1 MKKNPQAVLPKI
13 ELALHKDLVRT
24 FRSFELQTVVEE
36 IFSSLQ
42 RHFLIDY
49 GTLILLSQRGQFV
62 ERVFRLGIPGERH
75 QAERFGMTKLDIEK
89 LVRDMIPRYYTF
101 TGPESGDKPAPLVEG
116 QPISVLACFPLQ
128 LIYDYEAVILVAVSQ
143 KNREKLVL
151 DHDGFLFLTSF
162 ITDISFAVKNAL
174 AVKRLNDLITKD
186 DLTMSFNRRFFE
198 DYLAEEIDRARRY
211 NSPLSLIFL
220 DLDGLR
226 EVNSKYGH
234 AMGSRT
240 LQEAA
245 ARIMNAV
252 RSIDKVIRYGGDEF
266 CIVLPETDAKGAT
279 EVAERVRQKVAG
291 TPFLLE
297 ESGGIEMTAS
307 FGVAS
312 YPTHAITKEE
322 LVKKAD
328 DAMFRIKAQSKNDI
342 QVAAPLTRPR

>member
-1 MKKNPQAVLPKI
+1 MKKAAQSVLPKI
-13 ELALHKDLVRT
+13 ELALQKDLTRT

-36 IFSSLQ
+36 VFSSLQ
-42 RHFLIDY
+42 RHFLIDF

-62 ERVFRLGIPGERH
+62 ERVFRMGIPGERH

-89 LVRDMIPRYYTF
+89 LVRDMIPRYHVF
-101 TGPESGDKPAPLVEG
+101 PGSEPDKPTPLIEG
-116 QPISVLACFPLQ
+116 KPIAVLACFPLQ
-128 LIYDYEAVILVAVSQ
+128 LIYDYEAVMLLAVAQ
-143 KNREKLVL
+143 EHKDKLIL
-151 DHDGFLFLTSF
+151 DHDGFLFISNF
-162 ITDISFAVKNAL
+162 ITDISFAIKNAL

-198 DYLAEEIDRARRY
+198 DYLSEEIDRARRY

-342 QVAAPLTRPR
+342 QVAQPLTRNR

>member
-1 MKKNPQAVLPKI
+1 MKKTPQVSLSKI
-13 ELALHKDLVRT
+13 EQALYKDLVRT

-36 IFSSLQ
+36 LFSSLQ
-42 RHFLIDY
+42 RHFLVDY
-49 GTLILLSQRGQFV
+49 GTIILLSQRGQFV
-62 ERVFRLGIPGERH
+62 ERVFRMGIPGEKH

-89 LVRDMIPRYYTF
+89 LVRDMIPRYHVF
-101 TGPESGDKPAPLVEG
+101 PDSEPEKPTPLIEG
-116 QPISVLACFPLQ
+116 KPIGVLACFPLQ
-128 LIYDYEAVILVAVSQ
+128 LIYDYEAAMLLAVSQ
-143 KNREKLVL
+143 EHMDKLAL
-151 DHDGFLFLTSF
+151 DHNGFLFLSNF
-162 ITDISFAVKNAL
+162 ATDISFALKNAL

-186 DLTMSFNRRFFE
+186 DLTMSYNRRFFE
-198 DYLAEEIDRARRY
+198 DYLSEEIDRARRY

-226 EVNSKYGH
+226 EVNSQFGH

-266 CIVLPETDAKGAT
+266 CVVLPETDAKGAI
-279 EVAERVRQKVAG
+279 EVAERVRLKVAS

-297 ESGGIEMTAS
+297 ETGGIEMTAS

-312 YPTHAITKEE
+312 YPVHAITKEE

-328 DAMFRIKAQSKNDI
+328 EAMFRIKAQSKNDI
-342 QVAAPLTRPR
+342 QVAKPLKNYP

>member
-1 MKKNPQAVLPKI
+1 MNKIRKPISPKT
-13 ELALHKDLVRT
+13 ELAFYKELAKV
-24 FRSFELQTVVEE
+24 FRSFELQTVIEE
-36 IFSSLQ
+36 TFSIIQ
-42 RHFLIDY
+42 RHFLVDY
-49 GTLILLSQRGQFV
+49 GTFLLLSQRGQFV
-62 ERVFRLGIPGERH
+62 ERVFRMGMPGEKH

-89 LVRDMIPRYYTF
+89 LTRDMLPRYYVF
-101 TGPESGDKPAPLVEG
+101 PSSEQGKPTPMIDG
-116 QPISVLACFPLQ
+116 KPISFLACFPLQ
-128 LIYDYEAVILVAVSQ
+128 LVYDYEAAI
-143 KNREKLVL
+143 
-151 DHDGFLFLTSF
+151 
-162 ITDISFAVKNAL
+162 IFAVLKENEDKTLVDHNGFVLLTNFVADLGFAIKNAL

-198 DYLAEEIDRARRY
+198 DYLAEELDRARRY

-220 DLDGLR
+220 DMDGLR
-226 EVNSKYGH
+226 EVNNRFGH

-279 EVAERVRQKVAG
+279 EVADRIRQKIAS

-297 ESGGIEMTAS
+297 ETGGIELTAS

-312 YPTHAITKEE
+312 YPIHAMTKEE

-328 DAMFRIKAQSKNDI
+328 EAMFRIKAQTKNDI
-342 QVAAPLTRPR
+342 QVAMPLKRFP

>member
-1 MKKNPQAVLPKI
+1 MKKSAQSVLPKI
-13 ELALHKDLVRT
+13 ELALHKDLIRT

-42 RHFLIDY
+42 RHFLIDF

-89 LVRDMIPRYYTF
+89 LVRDMIPRYHTF
-101 TGPESGDKPAPLVEG
+101 AGADQEKPAPLVEG
-116 QPISVLACFPLQ
+116 QPIAVLACFPLQ
-128 LIYDYEAVILVAVSQ
+128 LIYDYEAVMLLSVSQ

-151 DHDGFLFLTSF
+151 DHDGFLFLSNF

-342 QVAAPLTRPR
+342 QVAQPISRQR